1 MAVDE
6 LAGAGGVR
14 EGEEICAEGLVDGME
29 MAADEGGVRRRERGA
44 IELNLHG
51 EKEGALRAGDEA
63 AEIEGMGRGRVED
76 IGVHEKVEGVA
87 GIAAG
92 DGGAWK
98 IVADLGAVLGIAEKG
113 AEGLVDAC
121 LEAIRGA
128 AFCLE
133 LIAGERTERGLRAV
147 AEKSADGDEVVAGA
161 EGLLEELEA
170 VGDLVGGIDVEG
182 RSIAAGERL
191 KGDFAAIQ
199 GGAGAGVVKRAG
211 RGICFQGHKWF
222 PWFGVSF
229 EPTALGMAAEVW
241 DGTGLQGR
249 CWSPMILFPGL
260 ERAWS

>member
-1 MAVDE
+1 MRATGE
-6 LAGAGGVR
+6 
-14 EGEEICAEGLVDGME
+14 EGEFRFAFDIELENASFECEIDFSCGFADAGEDYAVEGFRGSGAKAFQLPAGDDVKACAKVGEELEDG
-29 MAADEGGVRRRERGA
+29 EGGVGF
-44 IELNLHG
+44 
-51 EKEGALRAGDEA
+51 DC
-63 AEIEGMGRGRVED
+63 
-76 IGVHEKVEGVA
+76 VA
-87 GIAAG
+87 
-92 DGGAWK
+92 
-98 IVADLGAVLGIAEKG
+98 
-113 AEGLVDAC
+113 
-121 LEAIRGA
+121 
-128 AFCLE
+128 
-133 LIAGERTERGLRAV
+133 
-147 AEKSADGDEVVAGA
+147 DEVVAGA

-182 RSIAAGERL
+182 RSLAAGERL